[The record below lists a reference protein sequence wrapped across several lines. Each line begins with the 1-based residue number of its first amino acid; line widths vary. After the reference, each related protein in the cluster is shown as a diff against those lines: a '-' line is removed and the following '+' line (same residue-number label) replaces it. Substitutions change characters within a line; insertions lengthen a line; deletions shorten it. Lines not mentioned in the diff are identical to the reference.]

1 MANLDVHKMLEG
13 ESSKRIKEKPPQY
26 STIKITKEVKVL
38 FDELTH
44 QYRKKQVDLIEDLL
58 IEWCKHQDEDIYE
71 RYKNHELPGQKN
83 NIRENIHIQV
93 PQNNKKSAFLI
104 RMHSLNSS
112 ILELKKLEITK
123 LMVLHLIAL

>member
-1 MANLDVHKMLEG
+1 MASLDVHKMLEG

-58 IEWCKHQDEDIYE
+58 IEWCKHQDADIYE

-83 NIRENIHIQV
+83 NI
-93 PQNNKKSAFLI
+93 
-104 RMHSLNSS
+104 
-112 ILELKKLEITK
+112 
-123 LMVLHLIAL
+123 